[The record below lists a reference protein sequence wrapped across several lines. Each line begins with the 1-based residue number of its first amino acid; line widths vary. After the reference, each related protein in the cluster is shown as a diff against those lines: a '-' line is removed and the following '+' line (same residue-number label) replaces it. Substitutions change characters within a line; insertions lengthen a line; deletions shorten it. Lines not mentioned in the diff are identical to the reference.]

1 MISREA
7 PTQYP
12 VHELIRK
19 RWSPRA
25 FADRPMNESLLL
37 QVFEAASWA
46 FSSANRQP
54 WRYIY
59 GHKGSPTFATLL
71 SCLLPFNQIWVQH
84 VPILILSIAHTIDD
98 EGKENASAWH
108 DLGAANATLALEAA
122 ASGLVT
128 HPMGGFDRLKT
139 RELCRL
145 RDGADPVAFIAL
157 GYQGD
162 PSMLPEKLRDR
173 ETAPRSRKPFT
184 ELISNNIP

>member
-1 MISREA
+1 MISWEA

-25 FADRPMNESLLL
+25 FADRPVDEALLL

-59 GHKGSPTFATLL
+59 GHKGSPVFATLL
-71 SCLLPFNQIWVQH
+71 SCLNPSNQIWVQQA
-84 VPILILSIAHTIDD
+84 PILILSIAHTIDD
-98 EGKENASAWH
+98 EGKDNSSALH
-108 DLGAANATLALEAA
+108 DVGAANATLALEAA
-122 ASGLVT
+122 ANGLVT
-128 HPMGGFDRLKT
+128 HPMGGFDKVKT

-145 RDGADPVAFIAL
+145 RDGADPVTFIAL

-173 ETAPRSRKPFT
+173 ETALRSRKPFT
-184 ELISNNIP
+184 ELVSNIIP

>member
-7 PTQYP
+7 STHYP

-25 FADRPMNESLLL
+25 FADRPVDEALLL

-59 GHKGSPTFATLL
+59 GHKGSPVFATLL
-71 SCLLPFNQIWVQH
+71 SCLNPSNQIWVQQA
-84 VPILILSIAHTIDD
+84 PILILSIAYTIDD
-98 EGKENASAWH
+98 EGKDNSSALH
-108 DLGAANATLALEAA
+108 DVGAANATLALEAA
-122 ASGLVT
+122 ANGLVT
-128 HPMGGFDRLKT
+128 HPMGGFDKVKT

-157 GYQGD
+157 GYQGE

-173 ETAPRSRKPFT
+173 ETAPRSRKPLT
-184 ELISNNIP
+184 ELISYIIP